1 MSPSP
6 IVQQILPSG
15 LPIRAVSE
23 GFQGDNNR
31 REVMIMRIEE
41 IQRVGFYVLFTG
53 KGKVPHTIDIKVG
66 AHGASKGR
74 LLRAAQY
81 HARTPRK
88 LKRGMDTFITLY
100 ERGYSKAEV
109 LEYQPNVGAKKIGVS
124 FLLQAAE

>member
-1 MSPSP
+1 
-6 IVQQILPSG
+6 
-15 LPIRAVSE
+15 
-23 GFQGDNNR
+23 
-31 REVMIMRIEE
+31 MIMRIEE
-41 IQRVGFYVLFTG
+41 IQKVGYYVLFTG
-53 KGKVPHTIDIKVG
+53 RNKDPYTVDIKVG
-66 AHGASKGR
+66 AHGTNRGR